1 MFKKSCPIL
10 LVGFILISLDF
21 TVSAQSRKNKVKS
34 KNESSAPTSYEN
46 FPSSKNPGSSQASHK
61 NSRRSIKKGSSKN
74 NLMHQLDQKVVEYH
88 QRVRDA
94 QKRYKKMARLSQ
106 KPQYSD
112 PSYFGHKRKPKKRAP
127 GKKKLCKECGIL
139 H

>member
-1 MFKKSCPIL
+1 
-10 LVGFILISLDF
+10 
-21 TVSAQSRKNKVKS
+21 
-34 KNESSAPTSYEN
+34 
-46 FPSSKNPGSSQASHK
+46 
-61 NSRRSIKKGSSKN
+61 
-74 NLMHQLDQKVVEYH
+74 MHQLDQKVVEYH